1 MKKTI
6 ATLSIVVI
14 AASLAT
20 AALAGDTDRLAG
32 CIAAADRAKAAAES
46 RDTGMPRG
54 QMDAI
59 VDKDQAP
66 AKSTEQVNTTANDV
80 YSDGQLSPEQAS
92 ARAFQNCFEAE

>member
-1 MKKTI
+1 MTKRI

-14 AASLAT
+14 TVSLAT
-20 AALAGDTDRLAG
+20 GALASDTDRLAG

-46 RDTGMPRG
+46 RETQGSPERTI
-54 QMDAI
+54 AI

-66 AKSTEQVNTTANDV
+66 AKSTERVNTTASDV
-80 YSDGQLSPEQAS
+80 YSEGQLSPEQAS